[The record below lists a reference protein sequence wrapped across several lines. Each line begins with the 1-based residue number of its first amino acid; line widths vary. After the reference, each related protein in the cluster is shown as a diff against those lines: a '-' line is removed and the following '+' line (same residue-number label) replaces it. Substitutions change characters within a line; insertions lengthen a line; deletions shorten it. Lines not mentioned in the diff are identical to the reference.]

1 MGGREGGGEGG
12 GGWGVGERGWGGGWG
27 WVGERVGG
35 GRERVVITSNS
46 HSVQKM
52 NAHTSKF
59 QQQKFQL

>member
-1 MGGREGGGEGG
+1 MGGWVGGREGGGEGG
-12 GGWGVGERGWGGGWG
+12 GWERGW
-27 WVGERVGG
+27 GG

-59 QQQKFQL
+59 QQQK